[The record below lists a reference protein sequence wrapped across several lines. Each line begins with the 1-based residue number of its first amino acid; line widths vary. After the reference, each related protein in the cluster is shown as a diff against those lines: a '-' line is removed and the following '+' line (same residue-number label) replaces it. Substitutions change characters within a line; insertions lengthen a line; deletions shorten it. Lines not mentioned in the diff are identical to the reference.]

1 MTVRVGEPDA
11 AGHMVFLGVDG
22 GGTKT
27 EALIADAAGR
37 VLGRGLAGPSNPYFV
52 PRRSALAAL
61 RRAVTAALRAAGGF
75 GIARA
80 VLCVPALRQHFD
92 TAAVACALGVPENA
106 LSVEGDE
113 RSTFYGALGGEHGAV
128 VLAGTGS
135 FAMGIRSDGEKA
147 SVGGWGPTLGD
158 EGSGY
163 WIGLQALRAVIAAHE
178 GRGPATALTPL
189 VVAHWALADLADLRV
204 RVYGEQRRRHHIAAL
219 APLVL
224 HAAEMGDAPAAAIIA
239 GAGRALADLGVAVVR
254 RLEID
259 SAGYSLVL
267 AGGVRRL
274 GHWVLDPFHA
284 AVREACPRI
293 RLREPRF
300 SPAVGAVMLAL
311 RAGGVAW
318 SDKVLANLER

>member
-1 MTVRVGEPDA
+1 MTA
-11 AGHMVFLGVDG
+11 CYLGVDG

-27 EALIADAAGR
+27 EALIADARGH
-37 VLGRGLAGPSNPYFV
+37 VLGHGLAGPSNPYFV
-52 PRRSALAAL
+52 ARRSALAAL
-61 RRAVTAALRAAGGF
+61 RRAVGAARVAAGGAA
-75 GIARA
+75 IARA
-80 VLCVPALRQHFD
+80 ALCVPALRQHFD
-92 TAAVACALGVPENA
+92 PAAVASALDLPEQA

-113 RSTFYGALGGEHGAV
+113 RNAFYGALGGEYGVV

-135 FAMGIRSDGEKA
+135 FALGVRRDGERA
-147 SVGGWGPTLGD
+147 TVGGWGPILGD

-189 VVAHWALADLADLRV
+189 VVAQWALADLAGLRA
-204 RVYGEQRRRHHIAAL
+204 RVYGEQHRRHHIAAL

-224 HAAEMGDAPAAAIIA
+224 QAAEMGDAPAAAIMA
-239 GAGRALADLGVAVVR
+239 EAGRALAELGVAVVR

-259 SAGYSLVL
+259 SPEYDLVL

-274 GHWVLDPFHA
+274 GRWIVDPFQA

-293 RLREPRF
+293 HLREPRF

-318 SDKVLANLER
+318 SGEVLANLER